1 MNKKELI
8 SIVSKVTHIGR
19 QDVELILTSTLET
32 IMLAVSKKE
41 SVKLIGFGCF
51 SCNKR
56 GLTREL
62 NSNLYNCKTQGIIVR
77 FSPGKF
83 FRQSVHKSI

>member
-1 MNKKELI
+1 MNKKELV
-8 SIVSKVTHIGR
+8 SIVSKVTHISR
-19 QDVELILTSTLET
+19 QEVELILTSTLET

-51 SCNKR
+51 SSKER
-56 GLTREL
+56 SLLEGIQ
-62 NSNLYNCKTQGIIVR
+62 SNLHSHKTYNNGVR

-83 FRQSVHKSI
+83 FRQSISKNI